1 MATFSRKQK
10 RQQQKQAE
18 AAQPAAVG
26 ETKGQ
31 LTLDQAYTNVVAIGR
46 AHVCNADQR
55 DLINSSIEMLRLRCL
70 RASELEAEL
79 ADLRGSSKTSKALVE
94 KDAEPVA
101 TEAPLPPPTP
111 IRKKVA
117 ERRHK

>member
-18 AAQPAAVG
+18 AVQPAAVG

-79 ADLRGSSKTSKALVE
+79 ADLRGSPKTSKALVE
-94 KDAEPVA
+94 KDVEPA
-101 TEAPLPPPTP
+101 AEAPLPPPTP